1 MPYYGMMGGVMLLA
15 MVLGGLFLLVWL
27 IVGILAIIWLF
38 SLVSKWQG
46 RDLNKR

>member
-1 MPYYGMMGGVMLLA
+1 MMGGVMLLA